1 MRVHLLFTRIAPKTP
16 WRQGSARIRYIQAH
30 RMRAANYFPLVCK
43 TLELA
48 NSCVL
53 LYKSM
58 DDKRKREILD
68 TVYSNFLLDGKNL
81 TPVYKQPFDLVVK
94 MASCSNWL
102 PVLDEFRN
110 FCYASP
116 PEATFT
122 LPNYLASQLGTQ
134 MG

>member
-30 RMRAANYFPLVCK
+30 RMRAANYLPLVRK

-58 DDKRKREILD
+58 
-68 TVYSNFLLDGKNL
+68 
-81 TPVYKQPFDLVVK
+81 

-102 PVLDEFRN
+102 PVLDDFRN